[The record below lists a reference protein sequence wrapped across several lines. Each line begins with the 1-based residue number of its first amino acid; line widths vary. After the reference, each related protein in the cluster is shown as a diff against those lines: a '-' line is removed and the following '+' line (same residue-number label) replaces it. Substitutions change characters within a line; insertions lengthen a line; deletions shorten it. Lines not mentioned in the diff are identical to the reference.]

1 MKICIFNIFSV
12 KFCIIILLDI
22 LSLDLKIPLSSS
34 NFTFHYDP
42 ATCLCQDTR
51 YNRYYFSITEKKTS
65 KSEIET
71 WWRENFSFTGY
82 RTQTPVQCTG
92 VVNLIALIESILEFK
107 SIYQQVITMTYR
119 EKKNWAPF
127 KLHLSPSR

>member
-1 MKICIFNIFSV
+1 M

-51 YNRYYFSITEKKTS
+51 YNRYYFSITEKKPQNLKLKHGDEKIS
-65 KSEIET
+65 PLPGIEP
-71 WWRENFSFTGY
+71 RPLCS
-82 RTQTPVQCTG
+82 VQ
-92 VVNLIALIESILEFK
+92 VWSI
-107 SIYQQVITMTYR
+107 
-119 EKKNWAPF
+119 
-127 KLHLSPSR
+127 